1 MRIRRRPWA
10 RPELDACPFFLK
22 QPTSNLGKWK
32 TAFEKEQE
40 IHLELGCGKG
50 NFIAKLASSHPEI
63 NYIAMDLKSDML
75 GFARRKIEEEYN
87 KKKQSTSNI
96 ILVAYDIER
105 ILDVFSK
112 EDKIDRIY
120 INFCNP
126 WPRPR
131 HRKRRLTHISK
142 LEKYKEFLS
151 PNAKI
156 YFKTDDDALFID
168 SFQYFKDA
176 GFNLIYKTVDLH
188 SENLLENIITEHEE
202 MYAKQ
207 GIKIKAA
214 IFERREN

>member
-22 QPTSNLGKWK
+22 EPTSNIGKWK

-40 IHLELGCGKG
+40 IHLELGC
-50 NFIAKLASSHPEI
+50 ASSHPEI

-75 GFARRKIEEEYN
+75 GFARRKIESAYN
-87 KKKQSTSNI
+87 KKNQKLSNI

-131 HRKRRLTHISK
+131 HRKRRLTHTTK

-151 PNAKI
+151 KNAKI
-156 YFKTDDDALFID
+156 YFKTDADILFLD
-168 SFQYFKDA
+168 SVQYFKDSD
-176 GFNLIYKTVDLH
+176 FDLIFRTEDLQ
-188 SENLLENIITEHEE
+188 SENLPENILTEHEE
-202 MYAKQ
+202 MFISQ